1 MILVSSLVVAFG
13 VYNDESIVDRDCLLF
28 IVDAEFSSLA
38 GGLNSLWNGVTW
50 FFSEFRDLAA
60 IGGGTCDICDGIC
73 TGEGAVTE
81 DFS

>member
-50 FFSEFRDLAA
+50 FFSEF
-60 IGGGTCDICDGIC
+60 
-73 TGEGAVTE
+73 
-81 DFS
+81 